1 MGALY
6 RGLDPSSSGREARD
20 SFPGIIWPLVGFD
33 EDQKLSGCKQVSLIT
48 LRQSQALH
56 DG

>member
-1 MGALY
+1 MGPLY
-6 RGLDPSSSGREARD
+6 RVLDPSSSGREARD
-20 SFPGIIWPLVGFD
+20 SFSGIMWPLVEYD
-33 EDQKLSGCKQVSLIT
+33 EDQKLSGCKQVPLIT